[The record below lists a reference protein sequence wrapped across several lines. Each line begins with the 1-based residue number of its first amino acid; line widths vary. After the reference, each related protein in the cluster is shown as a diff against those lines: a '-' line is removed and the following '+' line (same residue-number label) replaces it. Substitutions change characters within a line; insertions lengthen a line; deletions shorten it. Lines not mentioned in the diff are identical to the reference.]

1 MREVVGMLGG
11 GVDLQSMGHNIK
23 PLRLGNMQTPFVSLK
38 PRKLLADLATI
49 PKWYAVSDLSKCVA
63 SSFLFPP
70 LAL

>member
-1 MREVVGMLGG
+1 MREVGGMSGG
-11 GVDLQSMGHNIK
+11 GDDLQSMGHNIK
-23 PLRLGNMQTPFVSLK
+23 PLRLGNMQTPFVLLK

-49 PKWYAVSDLSKCVA
+49 PKLYVVSDLSTCVA